1 MKKRYLGPLLLLGF
15 LPLLSSCASQQEVQT
30 LSYHVRSINKKLDDM
45 KVNTVGKMQ
54 QRQAVS
60 SGTLDEI
67 QSELLQLKA
76 KLEENSHMN
85 RMLQEQNKELQLA
98 VQTLTSQQDEKINK
112 TIADLNAKIALQ
124 NESLVAIQSARVKE
138 AERRSRAAA
147 KAAEEAMRKAQAAKI
162 ARASTSPASSGIIR
176 IRPLS
181 RKVLVKQKSVQTA
194 EINTSK
200 LQTVPIPAAKNT
212 DTVVTPTK
220 TVPPVSDSYS
230 IGQQMFRDGDYKGAY
245 GHFERSISNNHN
257 SDTTIRSRYM
267 MGECLYQQGKYDQAI
282 IQYQQII
289 SNFPGNP
296 QAAKALLKQ
305 GESFEQLSDKETAKI
320 IYKKITRAYST
331 SPEAATA
338 QQRLS
343 ELQ

>member
-1 MKKRYLGPLLLLGF
+1 MKKRYLSPLLLLGL

-45 KVNTVGKMQ
+45 KINTVEQMQ

-60 SGTLDEI
+60 SGTLDQI

-76 KLEENSHMN
+76 KLEENSHMS

-112 TIADLNAKIALQ
+112 TVADLNAKIALQ
-124 NESLVAIQSARVKE
+124 NESLIAIQSARVKE

-147 KAAEEAMRKAQAAKI
+147 KAADEAMRKAQAAKM
-162 ARASTSPASSGIIR
+162 ARANASTASSGIIH
-176 IRPLS
+176 IRPLT
-181 RKVLVKQKSVQTA
+181 RKVIVQQKSAQTA
-194 EINTSK
+194 KIKTSK
-200 LQTVPIPAAKNT
+200 LQTVAVPVSKKT
-212 DTVVTPTK
+212 DSVVTQAK
-220 TVPPVSDSYS
+220 TIPPVSDSYS

-245 GHFERSISNNHN
+245 GLFEKSISNNRN
-257 SDTTIRSRYM
+257 TDTAIRSRYM
-267 MGECLYQQGKYDQAI
+267 MGECLYQQGEYDQAI

-305 GESFEQLSDKETAKI
+305 GESFEQLSDRETAKI

-343 ELQ
+343 ALQ

>member
-1 MKKRYLGPLLLLGF
+1 
-15 LPLLSSCASQQEVQT
+15 
-30 LSYHVRSINKKLDDM
+30 M
-45 KVNTVGKMQ
+45 KVNTVGQMQ

-60 SGTLDEI
+60 SGTLDQI
-67 QSELLQLKA
+67 QTELLQLKG

-112 TIADLNAKIALQ
+112 TIADLNSKIALQ
-124 NESLVAIQSARVKE
+124 NESLVAIQSARVQE

-147 KAAEEAMRKAQAAKI
+147 KAAEEAMRKAQAAKA
-162 ARASTSPASSGIIR
+162 ARTAASATSSGVIR
-176 IRPLS
+176 IRPLT
-181 RKVLVKQKSVQTA
+181 RKVIVNQKSIPVTTVQTKNPQPVTKSVATKKQK
-194 EINTSK
+194 
-200 LQTVPIPAAKNT
+200 
-212 DTVVTPTK
+212 DTVTPAK
-220 TVPPVSDSYS
+220 TIPPVTDNYS
-230 IGQQMFRDGDYKGAY
+230 IAQQIFRDGDYKSAY
-245 GHFERSISNNHN
+245 NLFGKSVSSKNGT
-257 SDTTIRSRYM
+257 DTSIRSRYM
-267 MGECLYQQGKYDQAI
+267 MGECLYKQGEFDQAI

-289 SNFPGNP
+289 TNFPGNP

-320 IYKKITRAYST
+320 IYKKLTRAYST

-343 ELQ
+343 ALQ